1 VSYLG
6 PLGNNWDFSY
16 NEWLTFDDHDGDG
29 DTDVKHVGLNFQSVY
44 TRSGNAPLDFQTP
57 DGQFTRLRRNDDGSY
72 SIRYPRGEIHTFH
85 GQEGMERDGRLMKI
99 EDARGNF
106 MSFHYEGR
114 ELHRVFDTFGRLYT
128 LEWADGKIV
137 KLIDFAGREVAYDYY
152 KSGDSQ
158 GSAGDLKSV
167 RTPVVVGTPGGND
180 FPDGKKTVYTYLTGA
195 INSELLANL
204 SPEVLSSMAIP
215 VEAMRSRKGRTSSRM
230 SSGSQSCAMRFLT
243 RSGCER
249 QSKSPV
255 SAAIARC
262 SK

>member
-1 VSYLG
+1 VKARLGGCEATGTITAKKRVDPDSFRPGGEQPADNDPTMTGDPIYTHSGEVVETVVDLTVPARGIPFTWTRRYKSQVSYLG

-137 KLIDFAGREVAYDYY
+137 KLIDFAGREVVYDYY
-152 KSGDSQ
+152 NHHVVPRSRHGYYRLQCQSWSC
-158 GSAGDLKSV
+158 GILSV
-167 RTPVVVGTPGGND
+167 R
-180 FPDGKKTVYTYLTGA
+180 
-195 INSELLANL
+195 
-204 SPEVLSSMAIP
+204 
-215 VEAMRSRKGRTSSRM
+215 R
-230 SSGSQSCAMRFLT
+230 
-243 RSGCER
+243 
-249 QSKSPV
+249 
-255 SAAIARC
+255 
-262 SK
+262 